1 MGAHAGLHARGIFSW
16 SPWRNSQQKDMKNF
30 LSFASCGIQT
40 ERQPLE
46 NLKKSFCKNMR
57 KAFKALSK
65 KENINV
71 KPPIVACPCG
81 LPWFEEILT
90 LRGREAELRGLL
102 VLLFC
107 WFVLS
112 SVISSFLSTR
122 AWTVIILEHLLSPFG
137 SITIQAQKKKKSSCA
152 LLRPINFFDAWQEFT
167 LWYSVVIFTEKASVM
182 SYQPSI
188 FWQSWVDQSLL
199 RNGQS
204 QSSSERSHKWSP
216 KRVPGKGKGD
226 GKQRGEGGE
235 LGEASLTRNKGRSEV
250 GRYRNAQE
258 GFPPFMCSCSD
269 TLPLCHRPLPP

>member
-1 MGAHAGLHARGIFSW
+1 MRSPLIWRDFNLAGEGGR
-16 SPWRNSQQKDMKNF
+16 
-30 LSFASCGIQT
+30 T
-40 ERQPLE
+40 EG
-46 NLKKSFCKNMR
+46 FVG
-57 KAFKALSK
+57 F
-65 KENINV
+65 V
-71 KPPIVACPCG
+71 V
-81 LPWFEEILT
+81 
-90 LRGREAELRGLL
+90 LL
-102 VLLFC
+102 VCFEFC
-107 WFVLS
+107 DIFFSVNTCMNCDYSWTFIEPFWKHHYS
-112 SVISSFLSTR
+112 ST
-122 AWTVIILEHLLSPFG
+122 
-137 SITIQAQKKKKSSCA
+137 KKKKSSCA

-204 QSSSERSHKWSP
+204 QSSSERSHKWAP